1 MKHFILFIFIAFFAV
16 NSFSQALPKGMNYQA
31 VARDQKGQ
39 VIANEDIE
47 LKIELTSLQSGHEK
61 IYYSESH
68 NVTTNLLGLFL

>member
-47 LKIELTSLQSGHEK
+47 
-61 IYYSESH
+61 
-68 NVTTNLLGLFL
+68 